1 VGSKEGYKT
10 PIHPSKMSLQIYF
23 GPMFAGK
30 SSEILRIVNRYKSI
44 DKPMCIVSYMGDRR
58 YSSEEM
64 LMNHN
69 SVGVPCKKVQAL
81 YELYDLPVFRH
92 AKLVIIDEAQ
102 FYPDL
107 YDFVLKTV
115 ETLKKDVVLVGLDG
129 DADRKPFGD
138 LLKCVPLAD
147 DVFKLKSF
155 CKLCGDGTE
164 ALFSYCTG
172 QKAGQ
177 VQVGGAE
184 MYWPLCRKHYLECR
198 GTQ

>member
-1 VGSKEGYKT
+1 
-10 PIHPSKMSLQIYF
+10 MSLQIYF

-30 SSEILRIVNRYKSI
+30 SSEILRIVNRNKAI
-44 DKPMCIVSYMGDRR
+44 HKPMCIVSYLGDKR
-58 YSSEEM
+58 YTSEEV

-81 YELYDLPVFRH
+81 YDLYDLPIFRH
-92 AKLVIIDEAQ
+92 AELVIVDEAQ

-147 DVFKLKSF
+147 DVFKLKSY
-155 CKLCGDGTE
+155 CKLCGDGTD

-172 QKAGQ
+172 QKTEQ
-177 VQVGGAE
+177 VHVGGAE

-198 GTQ
+198 GNQ